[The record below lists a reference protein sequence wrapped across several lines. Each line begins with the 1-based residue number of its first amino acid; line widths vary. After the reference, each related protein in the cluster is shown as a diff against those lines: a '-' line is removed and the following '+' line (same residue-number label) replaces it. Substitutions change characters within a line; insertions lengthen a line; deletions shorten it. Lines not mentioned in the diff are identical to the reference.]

1 MFSNSAEYYDRIY
14 SKFKNYAEECEKI
27 REILQAEHPTAST
40 ILDVA
45 CGTGKHAQILH
56 DEYGYSVDGVDL
68 ERAFVETARYNIPS
82 GNFYQADMSDF
93 SLGKTY
99 DVVMCLFSSIG
110 YVKTLEAVIET
121 LKCFKNHLNE
131 NGVVIVEPWFTPEV
145 FIPGKIHLTI
155 ADDEDIKIVRMGDSQ
170 LTAGNISRLNF
181 EYLIG
186 TETGIERFSETH
198 ELGLFT
204 TREMTDCFDKAG
216 FEVKYDSIGLFN
228 RGLYIGRLP

>member
-14 SKFKNYAEECEKI
+14 SKFKNYEEECEKI
-27 REILQAEHPTAST
+27 QKILQTQYPTAST

-56 DEYGYSVDGVDL
+56 DQYGYSVDGVDL
-68 ERAFVETARYNIPS
+68 EEIFVETARENVPS
-82 GNFYQADMSDF
+82 GNFYQADMTNF

-110 YVKTLEAVIET
+110 YVKTQESVIET
-121 LKCFKNHLNE
+121 LKCFRDHLNE
-131 NGVVIVEPWFTPEV
+131 SGIVIVEPWFTPEV

-155 ADDEDIKIVRMGDSQ
+155 ADDEDVKIVRMSDSR
-170 LTAGNISRLNF
+170 LSGRISRLNF

-186 TETGIERFSETH
+186 TETGIERLSEMH

-204 TREMTDCFDKAG
+204 THEMTDCFEKAG
-216 FEVKYDSIGLFN
+216 FEVEYDSDGLFN
-228 RGLYIGRLP
+228 RGLYIGKFP

>member
-14 SKFKNYAEECEKI
+14 SKFKNYEEECEKI
-27 REILQAEHPTAST
+27 QKILQTEQPQAVT

-56 DEYGYSVDGVDL
+56 DKYGYSIDGVDL
-68 ERAFVETARYNIPS
+68 EQKFVEIARENVPS
-82 GNFYQADMSDF
+82 GNFYQADMTDF

-110 YVKTLEAVIET
+110 YVKTLEVLLET
-121 LKCFKNHLNE
+121 LKCFRNHLNE
-131 NGVVIVEPWFTPEV
+131 SGIVIVEPWFTPEV

-155 ADDEDIKIVRMGDSQ
+155 ADDEDIKIVRMGDSN
-170 LTAGNISRLNF
+170 LKDKISYLNF

-186 TETGIERFSETH
+186 TEARIERASETH

-204 TREMTDCFDKAG
+204 IQEMTDCFEKAG
-216 FEVKYDSIGLFN
+216 FEVEYDSEGLFN
-228 RGLYIGRLP
+228 RGLYIGRLA

>member
-14 SKFKNYAEECEKI
+14 SKFKNYEEECEKI
-27 REILQAEHPTAST
+27 QKILQTEQPQAST

-45 CGTGKHAQILH
+45 CGTGRHAQILH
-56 DEYGYSVDGVDL
+56 DGYGYSVDGIDL
-68 ERAFVETARYNIPS
+68 EQKFVETARKNIPS
-82 GNFYQADMSDF
+82 GNFYQADMSNF

-99 DVVMCLFSSIG
+99 DIVMCLFSSIG
-110 YVKTLEAVIET
+110 YVKTPKSVIET

-131 NGVVIVEPWFTPEV
+131 TGIVIVEPWFTPEV

-155 ADDEDIKIVRMGDSQ
+155 ADDEDVKIVRMGDSQ
-170 LTAGNISRLNF
+170 LSGRISRLNF

-186 TETGIERFSETH
+186 TEAGIERLSETH

-204 TREMTDCFDKAG
+204 TREMTGYFEKAG
-216 FEVKYDSIGLFN
+216 FEVEYDSDGLFN
-228 RGLYIGRLP
+228 RGLYIGRLS